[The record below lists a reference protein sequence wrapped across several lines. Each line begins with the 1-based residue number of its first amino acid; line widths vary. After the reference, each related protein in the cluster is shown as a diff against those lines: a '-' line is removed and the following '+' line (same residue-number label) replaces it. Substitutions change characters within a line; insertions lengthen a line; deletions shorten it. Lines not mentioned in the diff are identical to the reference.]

1 MPSRELTPY
10 VPNPALAWV
19 YHRFFSHIV
28 VDEAWAEKVRAAE
41 ARGTVLYV
49 LRNVSFVDF
58 LALDYL
64 TKQLKLPEVRFANDL
79 GLWVLEPFGKG
90 WLSAMKPR
98 TESDDVQD
106 LRRAIEDGGSAAL
119 FLKRPK
125 SLLDAAPIPAISN
138 SPGAAARKQ
147 AEGDTFLQ
155 TILEIQRKRNEPIL
169 LVPQVF
175 VWSKQPDQTK
185 LGALDGIFGPREWPG
200 KVRTV
205 TQFLLNYQHVTLRA
219 GEPVDVGQF
228 LASESKSGADDAL
241 LARRLSYVLLR
252 RLERERRAVV
262 GPSKKP
268 LDRVREEVLRSP
280 KLQRTITDLAGH
292 GASERRIMREKTLD
306 ILKEMETALDMNAV
320 GAIDKGFEAT
330 LARMYSA
337 IEVDEKGLNRLR
349 EAVKDGTLVLLPSHK
364 SHVDYLVLSR
374 IFYRAR
380 MPVPCI
386 AAGDNLSF
394 FPLGS
399 LFRRGGA
406 FFIRRTFKG
415 DKLYVAVVDAYM
427 RRLLKDG
434 WPLEF
439 FLEGGRSR
447 TGKLLTPKLGLLS
460 MVVDAALGTSSRKV
474 YFCPI
479 SIGYERVV
487 EEGTYI
493 RELAGGDK
501 AKEDVRGLVKA
512 AELVVGRY
520 GRLNVQFGE
529 LITINSVLKEMGAPL
544 MRTDADDQDI
554 DLSPTMRRNLV
565 SRLAY
570 RVMNEINQATAVTP
584 GALVATALLTH
595 RRRGIPHRD
604 MVERC
609 HMLANIL
616 HGFGARFTPSLKKS
630 DEPFEIRV
638 EALREACDLF
648 FKAGH
653 LEAHRPGELSE
664 GKKNRVVPGVDAI
677 YVVPPARRMMLDLS
691 KNIVVHFFVSR
702 ALVATALLREEGGV
716 AEKHVLSER
725 VQWLSRL
732 FKYEFQF
739 RADATFENIFE
750 ETLGEMEHDGEIVI
764 NGNLISKAADRSGE
778 RVVLYA
784 SIVRNF
790 VEGYR
795 IAAKGLTHLLRG
807 SMPAKEL
814 TKRTLSLGER
824 MFLAGDV
831 ERRESVSRPLIENA
845 FLAFLDLGYLAKK
858 EGKFEIPESYESADA
873 VSTIESRILGYL
885 GG

>member
-1 MPSRELTPY
+1 MTSRELSTY
-10 VPNPALAWV
+10 IPNPALAWI

-41 ARGTVLYV
+41 SRGTVLYV

-90 WLSAMKPR
+90 WFQAMKPR
-98 TESDDVQD
+98 TEKDDVVD
-106 LRRAIEDGGSAAL
+106 LRRAINEGASAAL

-125 SLLDAAPIPAISN
+125 SLLESAPAISATVGGK
-138 SPGAAARKQ
+138 PRRK

-155 TILEIQRKRNEPIL
+155 TILEAQRTKDEPIL

-175 VWSKQPDQTK
+175 VWSKQPDDVK

-205 TQFLLNYQHVTLRA
+205 TQFLLNYRHVTLRA
-219 GEPVDVGQF
+219 GEPVDVAQF
-228 LASESKSGADDAL
+228 LASESASGADDAM

-280 KLQRTITDLAGH
+280 KLQRTIVELAGD
-292 GASERRIMREKTLD
+292 GVNERRILREKTLH
-306 ILKEMETALDMNAV
+306 ILKEMETALDMNAIN
-320 GAIDKGFEAT
+320 AIDKGFEAT

-337 IEVDEKGLNRLR
+337 IEVDEKGLARLR

-380 MPVPCI
+380 IPVPCI

-394 FPLGS
+394 FPLGP

-406 FFIRRTFKG
+406 FFIRRAFKG
-415 DKLYVAVVDAYM
+415 DKLYIAVVDAYM

-447 TGKLLTPKLGLLS
+447 TGKLLSPKLGLLS

-487 EEGTYI
+487 EEGSYV
-493 RELAGGDK
+493 RELSGGEK
-501 AKEDVRGLVKA
+501 SKEDVRGLVKA

-529 LITINSVLKEMGAPL
+529 LITINSVLREMDAPL
-544 MRTDADDQDI
+544 VQVGGDDDQEI
-554 DLSPTMRRNLV
+554 KLSPTSRRALV

-570 RVMNEINQATAVTP
+570 RVMHEINQVTAVTP

-595 RRRGIPHRD
+595 RRRGISHRD
-604 MVERC
+604 LVERC
-609 HMLANIL
+609 RLLGSML
-616 HGFGARFTPSLKKS
+616 HDFGARFTPSLEKS
-630 DEPFEIRV
+630 GEPFDIRV

-653 LEAHRPGELSE
+653 IEAPRPGEAAE
-664 GKKNRVVPGVDAI
+664 GKKQRVVPGAEAI
-677 YVVPPARRMMLDLS
+677 YVVPPPRRMSLDLS
-691 KNIVVHFFVSR
+691 KNIVVHFFVPR
-702 ALVATALLREEGGV
+702 AMVATALLREESAGLDKP
-716 AEKHVLSER
+716 ALSER
-725 VQWLSRL
+725 VRWLSRL

-739 RADATFENIFE
+739 RADAAFEQIFD
-750 ETLGEMEHDGEIVI
+750 ETLSEMREANELSMEEQAVYVGKEP
-764 NGNLISKAADRSGE
+764 ARE
-778 RVVLYA
+778 RVTLYA

-790 VEGYR
+790 LEGYR
-795 IAAKGLTHLLRG
+795 VAARGLSLLLKGP
-807 SMPAKEL
+807 MPAKEL
-814 TKRTLSLGER
+814 TKRTLALGER

-831 ERRESVSRPLIENA
+831 ERRESISRPLIENA
-845 FLAFLDLGYLAKK
+845 FLAFVDLGYLAKK
-858 EGKFEIPESYESADA
+858 EGRFELPETYDSPEAL
-873 VSTIESRILGYL
+873 STIESRILGYL